1 MQTISAT
8 ALARKT
14 RDILDAVAGKG
25 EVVMIERNQIVI
37 AQIVPPERTM
47 TAAQALAGLQPILT
61 SKQAEAWLK
70 ESRGA
75 FDETVRDPW
84 A

>member
-1 MQTISAT
+1 
-8 ALARKT
+8 
-14 RDILDAVAGKG
+14 
-25 EVVMIERNQIVI
+25 
-37 AQIVPPERTM
+37 M
-47 TAAQALAGLQPILT
+47 TAAQALAGLQPMIAP
-61 SKQAEAWLK
+61 KQTQAWLK